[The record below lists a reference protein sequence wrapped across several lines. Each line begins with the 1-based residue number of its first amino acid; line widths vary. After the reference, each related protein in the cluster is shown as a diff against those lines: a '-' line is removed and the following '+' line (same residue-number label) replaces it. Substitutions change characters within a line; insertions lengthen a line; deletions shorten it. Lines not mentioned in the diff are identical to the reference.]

1 MRDNLDCGGAALGI
15 KNREADRSVSNGR
28 RHTERSNGKIGTA
41 GRGINKNANHVE
53 NERKVPNNEL
63 LGKSNV
69 VTRNRE
75 KEKPFIVE
83 AYSAA
88 GMTEFAHGM
97 KRKMVEQHEFLALMS
112 ERDTLFT
119 AKHHHMPLMLT
130 SGRASALVQVEN
142 QETGWQL
149 GAFLHEVTLPE
160 YVSCENVMCE
170 KQTSVS

>member
-1 MRDNLDCGGAALGI
+1 MLELLLEIVVTNTEKQTAQSAMGADTPRDLMERLVQLEEESTR
-15 KNREADRSVSNGR
+15 KQTTLR
-28 RHTERSNGKIGTA
+28 RKERSLS
-41 GRGINKNANHVE
+41 
-53 NERKVPNNEL
+53 NNEL

-83 AYSAA
+83 PYSAA

-119 AKHHHMPLMLT
+119 ANHYHMLIMLT
-130 SGRASALVQVEN
+130 SGRASALVQVGEPGN
-142 QETGWQL
+142 GL
-149 GAFLHEVTLPE
+149 AAGRILA
-160 YVSCENVMCE
+160 
-170 KQTSVS
+170 

>member
-1 MRDNLDCGGAALGI
+1 MLEIVVTNTEKQTAQSAMGADTPRDLMESLAQLEEESTRMQTTLRR
-15 KNREADRSVSNGR
+15 KERSVSN
-28 RHTERSNGKIGTA
+28 S
-41 GRGINKNANHVE
+41 
-53 NERKVPNNEL
+53 EL

-75 KEKPFIVE
+75 KEKPSIVE

-119 AKHHHMPLMLT
+119 ANHYHMPLMLT
-130 SGRASALVQVEN
+130 SGRASALVQVGEPGN
-142 QETGWQL
+142 GL
-149 GAFLHEVTLPE
+149 AAGRILA
-160 YVSCENVMCE
+160 
-170 KQTSVS
+170 

>member
-1 MRDNLDCGGAALGI
+1 MLELLLEIVVTNTEKQTAQSAMGADTPRDLMERLVQLEEEST
-15 KNREADRSVSNGR
+15 RMQTTLR
-28 RHTERSNGKIGTA
+28 RKERSLS
-41 GRGINKNANHVE
+41 
-53 NERKVPNNEL
+53 NNEL

-97 KRKMVEQHEFLALMS
+97 KRKMVEQHWFLTLLS

-119 AKHHHMPLMLT
+119 ANHYHMPLMLT
-130 SGRASALVQVEN
+130 SGRASALVQVGEPGN
-142 QETGWQL
+142 GL
-149 GAFLHEVTLPE
+149 AAGRILA
-160 YVSCENVMCE
+160 
-170 KQTSVS
+170 

>member
-1 MRDNLDCGGAALGI
+1 MLELLLEIVVTNTEKQTAQSAMGADTPRHLMESLAQLEEESTRMQTTLRR
-15 KNREADRSVSNGR
+15 KERSVSN
-28 RHTERSNGKIGTA
+28 S
-41 GRGINKNANHVE
+41 
-53 NERKVPNNEL
+53 EL

-119 AKHHHMPLMLT
+119 ANHYHMPLMLT
-130 SGRASALVQVEN
+130 SGRASALVQVGEPGN
-142 QETGWQL
+142 GL
-149 GAFLHEVTLPE
+149 AAGLILA
-160 YVSCENVMCE
+160 
-170 KQTSVS
+170 

>member
-1 MRDNLDCGGAALGI
+1 MLELLLEIVVTNTEKQTAQSAMGADTPRDLMERLVQLEEEST
-15 KNREADRSVSNGR
+15 RMQTTLR
-28 RHTERSNGKIGTA
+28 RKERSLS
-41 GRGINKNANHVE
+41 
-53 NERKVPNNEL
+53 NNEL

-119 AKHHHMPLMLT
+119 ANHYHMPLMLT
-130 SGRASALVQVEN
+130 SGRASALVQVGEPGN
-142 QETGWQL
+142 GL
-149 GAFLHEVTLPE
+149 AAGRILA
-160 YVSCENVMCE
+160 
-170 KQTSVS
+170 

>member
-1 MRDNLDCGGAALGI
+1 MVEQRWESKTEKQTAQSAMGADTPRDLMERLAQLEEESTRMQTTLRM
-15 KNREADRSVSNGR
+15 K
-28 RHTERSNGKIGTA
+28 ERSLS
-41 GRGINKNANHVE
+41 
-53 NERKVPNNEL
+53 NNEL

-97 KRKMVEQHEFLALMS
+97 KRKMVEQHEFLALIC

-119 AKHHHMPLMLT
+119 ANHYHMPLMLT
-130 SGRASALVQVEN
+130 SGRASALVQVGEPGN
-142 QETGWQL
+142 GL
-149 GAFLHEVTLPE
+149 AAGRILA
-160 YVSCENVMCE
+160 
-170 KQTSVS
+170 